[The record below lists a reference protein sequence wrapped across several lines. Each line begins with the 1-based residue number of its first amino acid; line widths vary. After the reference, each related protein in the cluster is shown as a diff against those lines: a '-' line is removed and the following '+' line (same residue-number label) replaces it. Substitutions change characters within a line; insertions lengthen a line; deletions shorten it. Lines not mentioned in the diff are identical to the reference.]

1 MGPFGDNGRALTQD
15 ERSAISALERLAKRW
30 PDSLT
35 LFSWSGSLHVFDS
48 ETWRDHD
55 RERSGISANDV
66 TICTIEGIPNDGGD
80 PD

>member
-1 MGPFGDNGRALTQD
+1 MGPFGENGRALTQD
-15 ERSAISALERLAKRW
+15 ERSVISALERLAKRW

-35 LFSWSGSLHVFDS
+35 LFSWSDS
-48 ETWRDHD
+48 TAWRDND
-55 RERSGISANDV
+55 RERNGISASDV